1 MKKLV
6 LLITLIA
13 LVIKLYAQP
22 KKILWIG
29 NSYVASNNLPQMFYN
44 LALSGGDT
52 LIFDSNIPGGFTL
65 SAHTNN
71 ATTLQKIAQPGWDYV
86 IIQAQS
92 QEPSFP
98 PSQVES
104 QTLPFAIELDSLV
117 HAANPCAKTVFYMTW
132 GRRFGDDQNCQNY
145 PPLCTFEGMTL
156 RLRWGYK
163 IMAEATEAIIAPAG
177 MAWKAAIE
185 QDPNLNLWVSDNS
198 HPALSGSYL
207 TACTFYT
214 TIFRKP
220 SLGLSFTAGLETSQ
234 VNFLQGI
241 ADATV
246 NDSLD
251 VWNIDRWTPQAGMSY
266 LSDGLQVNFQQ
277 ESFNSSNFYWD
288 FGDGNTSTL
297 PNPNH
302 TFENPGE
309 YEVSLIAGNGC
320 VSDTLTETLQI
331 SVTNATEKLADSW
344 RIFPNPADKLVLIQ
358 AINAEQ
364 FHIAVYSSNGKLVK
378 AFDEEGSQIKMD
390 FSDLEP
396 GIYQI
401 VCSTRS
407 DQKIFRIM
415 KD

>member
-1 MKKLV
+1 
-6 LLITLIA
+6 
-13 LVIKLYAQP
+13 
-22 KKILWIG
+22 
-29 NSYVASNNLPQMFYN
+29 
-44 LALSGGDT
+44 
-52 LIFDSNIPGGFTL
+52 
-65 SAHTNN
+65 
-71 ATTLQKIAQPGWDYV
+71 
-86 IIQAQS
+86 
-92 QEPSFP
+92 
-98 PSQVES
+98 VES

-117 HAANPCAKTVFYMTW
+117 HAANPCATTVFYMTW